1 MLIVYRLISDRV
13 SMLIRYKEKN
23 MAKKTPSKNDND
35 PQKYTDLFLPLE
47 ELWMEKNVINT
58 FVIDDGGSVV
68 DVHFSVKFEDD
79 SEEFYVVLDLTVS
92 GIDSLSDEAEGHIL
106 DEIEWAMDDIRD
118 TEFSKYGLD
127 PDNYLGEEINLIVEE

>member
-13 SMLIRYKEKN
+13 SILIKYREN
-23 MAKKTPSKNDND
+23 SMAKKTLSKNDND
-35 PQKYTDLFLPLE
+35 PQKYTDLFLPIE
-47 ELWMEKNVINT
+47 DLWMEKNVINT

-68 DVHFSVKFEDD
+68 DVHFSVKFEDGSD
-79 SEEFYVVLDLTVS
+79 EFYVVLDLTVS

-106 DEIEWAMDDIRD
+106 DEIEWAMDEIRD
-118 TEFSKYGLD
+118 SEFGKYGLD